1 MLLGNYT
8 STVQKPKCTKKY
20 IMTSPFHSKVTAT
33 KVLSPKETNEQS
45 VTYTSIDIYNC
56 TSLFV

>member
-33 KVLSPKETNEQS
+33 KVLSPKETNE
-45 VTYTSIDIYNC
+45 
-56 TSLFV
+56 